1 MSSPVALITGAS
13 AGLGVDF
20 ARQLSAKGHRLL
32 LVARRRD
39 RLDTLAAEL
48 GNARAVEIDL
58 SETGAADRLMAD
70 LAAHGEHVE
79 QLVNNAGFG
88 LTGRFAELD
97 GKRQRQMIDLNCG
110 ALVELAR
117 AVLPGM
123 IERKS
128 GAILNVASTAAF
140 QPGPGMAVYFA
151 TKAFVLSFSE
161 ALHEEVKGQGVKVSA
176 LCPGPTATEFGQV
189 AGFGPSNA
197 SSKLAAASPP
207 VVAAGLKGLERN
219 QAIVIPGLMNK
230 STSQAHRFFPR
241 GLIRRAVGILKK

>member
-1 MSSPVALITGAS
+1 MNDVALITGAS

-20 ARQLSAKGHRLL
+20 ARQLAAQGKRLV
-32 LVARRRD
+32 LVARRKD
-39 RLDTLAAEL
+39 RLEALAAEL
-48 GNARAVEIDL
+48 GNARAVEMDL
-58 SETGAADRLMAD
+58 SEPAAADRLMAD
-70 LAAHGEHVE
+70 MSAHGEQV
-79 QLVNNAGFG
+79 QLLVNNAGFG

-110 ALVELAR
+110 ALVEFSH

-161 ALHEEVKGQGVKVSA
+161 ALHEEVKGQGIIVSA

-189 AGFGPSNA
+189 AGFGPASPSN
-197 SSKLAAASPP
+197 KLAAASGP
-207 VVAAGLKGLERN
+207 VVEAGLAGLE
-219 QAIVIPGLMNK
+219 AGKAVVIPGLLNK
-230 STSQAHRFFPR
+230 ATAQAHRFFPR
-241 GLIRRAVGILKK
+241 GIVRRAVGILKK

>member
-1 MSSPVALITGAS
+1 MNAITLITGAS

-20 ARQLSAKGHRLL
+20 ARQLAAKGRRLV
-32 LVARRRD
+32 LVARRKD
-39 RLDTLAAEL
+39 RLDALAAEL
-48 GNARAVEIDL
+48 GNARAVEMDL
-58 SETGAADRLMAD
+58 SETGSVDRLMAD
-70 LAAHGEHVE
+70 LAAQGEQVE
-79 QLVNNAGFG
+79 LLVNNAGFG

-97 GKRQRQMIDLNCG
+97 GKRQREMIDLNCG
-110 ALVELAR
+110 ALVELAH

-161 ALHEEVKGQGVKVSA
+161 ALHEEVRDQGVKVSA
-176 LCPGPTATEFGQV
+176 LCPGPTATEFGAV

-197 SSKLAAASPP
+197 SSKLAAASGP
-207 VVAAGLKGLERN
+207 VVTAGLEGLERN

-230 STSQAHRFFPR
+230 ATAQAHRFFPR
-241 GLIRRAVGILKK
+241 GMVRRAVGILKK